1 MFAILLPALL
11 SVSGLVI
18 DVGTLLREYG
28 RLELVA
34 DAAATAAARDLLDGK
49 TVSEATTTA
58 NNSVA
63 ANSGGTS
70 TDVTI
75 NIPPASG
82 PHTGDNNYVEVL
94 LSRTLD
100 TYLIDFGA
108 AHSTVTARAVAGH
121 EEVTGNAAVVVL
133 SDRPVSY
140 QGYYNWGEGGL
151 TVLGSGTVDITGDI
165 LVNDGSGQFDEN
177 GNLAG
182 KGPGLPY
189 GISAQIPL
197 YLPRARVVGGVD
209 DPSNFNGT
217 ISGVPPLSANR
228 RPVNDPLASLPVP
241 TVNEDGSHVIPSQR
255 GSFELVNSATY
266 TELQPGVYEWI
277 RVIDSN
283 VKFTHGVYIIR
294 NVNPSTNIGLE
305 IQGSQVNVDSVMFY
319 ITDNTGFSANSG
331 LPDAYDTVET
341 APSTPWKTTPSVD
354 IRISG
359 DSRLKGLDHA
369 GTPYHG
375 MLIFQRRWDRRWIRI
390 DYQNGYVNRIW
401 GTVYA
406 PVAKLSLYSAHDV
419 QCEFAVGSLRLY
431 NYGGLDVNPP
441 FPFPPVRDV
450 FLVE

>member
-18 DVGTLLREYG
+18 DVGALLREYG
-28 RLELVA
+28 RLEPAA

-49 TVSEATTTA
+49 SVSQATTTA
-58 NNSVA
+58 NNSVT
-63 ANSGGTS
+63 ANSGGAS
-70 TDVTI
+70 TNVTV

-82 PHTGDNNYVEVL
+82 PHAGDGKYVEVL
-94 LSRTLD
+94 LSRTVD

-108 AHSTVTARAVAGH
+108 AQSTVTARAVAGH

-140 QGYYNWGEGGL
+140 QGYYGWGEGGL
-151 TVLGSGTVDITGDI
+151 TVLGTGTVDVTGDI
-165 LVNDGSGQFDEN
+165 LVNDDSGQYDEN

-182 KGPGLPY
+182 RAQGPPY

-197 YLPRARVVGGVD
+197 YVPRARVVGGVD
-209 DPSNFNGT
+209 SPSNFYGT

-228 RPVNDPLASLPVP
+228 RPVEDPLTSLPVP
-241 TVNEDGSHVIPSQR
+241 TVNVDSTHVIPANR
-255 GSFELVNSATY
+255 GSVELVNASY
-266 TELQPGVYEWI
+266 TELNPGVYDWI
-277 RVIDSN
+277 RAIDSN
-283 VKFTHGVYIIR
+283 VVFNHGVFIIR

-305 IQGSQVNVDSVMFY
+305 LRGSQVNVDRVMFY
-319 ITDNTGFSANSG
+319 ITNNTSFSANNG
-331 LPDAYDTVET
+331 TPDITDTVDT
-341 APSTPWKTTPSVD
+341 APSTPWTTSPSVD
-354 IRISG
+354 IQITG
-359 DSRLKGLDHA
+359 DSRLKGLDHP

-431 NYGGLDVNPP
+431 NYSGLDVHAP
-441 FPFPPVRDV
+441 FPFPPIRDV
-450 FLVE
+450 YLVE